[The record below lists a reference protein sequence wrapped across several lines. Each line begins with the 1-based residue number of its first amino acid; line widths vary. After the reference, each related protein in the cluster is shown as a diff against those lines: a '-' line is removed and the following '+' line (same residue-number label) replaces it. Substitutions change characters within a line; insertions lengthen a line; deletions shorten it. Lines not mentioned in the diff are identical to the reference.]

1 MAPRRIL
8 FVEDD
13 KSARTLFASMLREGG
28 YEVLEAENGRQAMEH
43 LERESVDLMITDMVM
58 PEMDGV
64 QTIMAVRNRCPGAK
78 IIAVA
83 ESRFTPAESSL
94 KIARALGSHKT
105 LIKPLIPHELF
116 DAVREL
122 VG

>member
-1 MAPRRIL
+1 M
-8 FVEDD
+8 
-13 KSARTLFASMLREGG
+13 FAGMLRNGG
-28 YEVLEAENGRQAMEH
+28 YEVFEAKNGREALEH
-43 LERESVDLMITDMVM
+43 LKREPVDLVITDMIM

-64 QTIMAVRNRCPGAK
+64 QTIMAVRDHCPGAK

-105 LIKPLIPHELF
+105 LVKPLIPHELF
-116 DAVREL
+116 DAIREL